1 MPHLSKI
8 RINPRRRDAIRLLG
22 NPQAMHAAVL
32 AGITEQPVTERVLW
46 RLETADRHQPHLL
59 VLTHSKPD
67 WFHLVEQAGWPQ
79 GDGEHALVRDYSPL
93 LDRIA
98 LGREFAFRLT
108 ANPVQTTRH
117 PEKLTASQAERAS
130 QTVNGPSGEERPA
143 RGYRLAHRTAAHQL
157 GWLLAKTPRLGF
169 EIPAVRTNRAP
180 HSDEPPAADVLL
192 TARDQLRFRKGRS
205 DRQVILS
212 TATFE
217 GRLRVTDPTALRAAL
232 LEGIGPAKSYGCG
245 LLTLA
250 PLPQE
255 RSHG

>member
-22 NPQAMHAAVL
+22 NPQAMHATVL

-46 RLETADRHQPHLL
+46 RLETTDRHQPHLL

-67 WFHLVEQAGWPQ
+67 WSHLVEQAGWPQ
-79 GDGEHALVRDYSPL
+79 GDGEHARIRDYNPL

-98 LGREFAFRLT
+98 RGREFAFRLT
-108 ANPVQTTRH
+108 ANPVQNTRH
-117 PEKLTASQAERAS
+117 PEKLTTSQADRANR
-130 QTVNGPSGEERPA
+130 TTGEDRRA

-157 GWLLAKTPRLGF
+157 AWLLAKTPHLGF
-169 EIPAVRTNRAP
+169 EIPAVRGA
-180 HSDEPPAADVLL
+180 SDAHDEEPASADVRL
-192 TARDQLRFRKGRS
+192 TARSQLRFRKNRS
-205 DRQVILS
+205 DRQVTLS

-250 PLPQE
+250 PLPE
-255 RSHG
+255 PRSHG

>member
-22 NPQAMHAAVL
+22 NPQAMHATVL

-46 RLETADRHQPHLL
+46 RLETTDRHQPHLL
-59 VLTHSKPD
+59 VLTHTKPD
-67 WFHLVEQAGWPQ
+67 WSHLVEQAGWPQ
-79 GDGEHALVRDYSPL
+79 GDGEHALVRDYTPL

-98 LGREFAFRLT
+98 RGREFAFRLT
-108 ANPVQTTRH
+108 ANPVQNTRR
-117 PEKLTASQAERAS
+117 PEKLTASQAERANRAADKP
-130 QTVNGPSGEERPA
+130 TGEERPI
-143 RGYRLAHRTAAHQL
+143 RGYRLAHRTATHQL

-169 EIPAVRTNRAP
+169 EIPAALGDNGAQ
-180 HSDEPPAADVLL
+180 SDEPSSADVLL
-192 TARDQLRFRKGRS
+192 TARNQLRFRKNS
-205 DRQVILS
+205 SERQITLS

-250 PLPQE
+250 PLPTD

>member
-22 NPQAMHAAVL
+22 NPQALHATVL

-46 RLETADRHQPHLL
+46 RLETTDPHQPHLL
-59 VLTHSKPD
+59 VLTHTKPD
-67 WFHLVEQAGWPQ
+67 WSHLVEQAGWPH

-93 LDRIA
+93 LDRIVT
-98 LGREFAFRLT
+98 GREFAFRLT
-108 ANPVQTTRH
+108 ANPVQNTRQ
-117 PEKLTASQAERAS
+117 PEKLTNSQAERA
-130 QTVNGPSGEERPA
+130 NRPSGEKRPA

-157 GWLLAKTPRLGF
+157 GWLLDKTPRLGF
-169 EIPAVRTNRAP
+169 EIPTVTE
-180 HSDEPPAADVLL
+180 HSDTQSGEPSPADVLL
-192 TARDQLRFRKGRS
+192 TARNQLRFRKNRS

-217 GRLRVTDPTALRAAL
+217 GRLRVTDPNALRAAL

-250 PLPQE
+250 PLPAD
-255 RSHG
+255 RVHG